1 MIEQLKELF
10 RTPSAMTLA
19 VRELE
24 QAQRGLLEA
33 QTSQEYSH
41 RMSEY
46 HNDRIKRLTT
56 YLGYAK

>member
-1 MIEQLKELF
+1 MMSKILEIF
-10 RTPSAMTLA
+10 REPSAMTLA

-33 QTSQEYSH
+33 QTSQEFAH

-46 HNDRIKRLTT
+46 HLDRINRLTA
-56 YLGYAK
+56 YLGDAK

>member
-1 MIEQLKELF
+1 MIEQIKELF

-33 QTSQEYSH
+33 QTSQEYAH

-46 HNDRIKRLTT
+46 HSDRITRLTA
-56 YLGYAK
+56 YLGGAK

>member
-1 MIEQLKELF
+1 MIAKMIELF

-46 HNDRIKRLTT
+46 HNDRITRLTA
-56 YLGYAK
+56 YLGYYK

>member
-1 MIEQLKELF
+1 MIEQIKELV
-10 RTPSAMTLA
+10 RAPSAMTLA

-33 QTSQEYSH
+33 QTSQEYAH

>member
-1 MIEQLKELF
+1 MMSKILEIF
-10 RTPSAMTLA
+10 REPSAMTLA

-33 QTSQEYSH
+33 QTSQEYAP

-46 HNDRIKRLTT
+46 QLDRINRLTA
-56 YLGYAK
+56 YLGDAK